1 MQLNSFINEFA
12 EKFQNIFSDH
22 RLKIHYI
29 LSSNT
34 LFFVVNNK
42 ELLSNDNFIDFQVCA
57 HETIRDANL
66 GVYLCVVGS
75 DNFLNLDQS
84 SIVETPILKQELL
97 FDSPKHSFASQLDNF
112 TDNFIKQFQSLF
124 INYTLQYQYK
134 EVSQTLFFVV
144 NSEELIET
152 NKFWDFVETMENELK
167 TYNIDVNL
175 CVLGP
180 EYFVNLDKL
189 EYKAK
194 EITYSDSI
202 SFEPYQTVDILYES
216 DTEILPQ
223 SIYSKFA
230 A

>member
-66 GVYLCVVGS
+66 GVYLCVVGP

-112 TDNFIKQFQSLF
+112 
-124 INYTLQYQYK
+124 
-134 EVSQTLFFVV
+134 
-144 NSEELIET
+144 
-152 NKFWDFVETMENELK
+152 
-167 TYNIDVNL
+167 
-175 CVLGP
+175 
-180 EYFVNLDKL
+180 
-189 EYKAK
+189 
-194 EITYSDSI
+194 
-202 SFEPYQTVDILYES
+202 
-216 DTEILPQ
+216 
-223 SIYSKFA
+223 
-230 A
+230 